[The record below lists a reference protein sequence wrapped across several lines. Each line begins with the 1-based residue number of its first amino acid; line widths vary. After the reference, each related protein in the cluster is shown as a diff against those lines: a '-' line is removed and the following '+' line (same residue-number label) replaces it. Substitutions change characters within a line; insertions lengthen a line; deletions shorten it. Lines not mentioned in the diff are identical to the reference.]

1 MAQQQVVTDEV
12 RAWIGRRFDPITYEV
27 EPTGIR
33 LFARTM
39 GYTDP
44 IFYDRE
50 EARRRGYPDLVAPFG
65 YFGAPVYNPAARPA
79 NPLRLPELPLKRRL
93 NGGTVIEYAREVCA
107 GDVLT
112 ATPIIRDIY
121 ERQGR
126 TGPMAFIVLE
136 MEFTDQEGQLV
147 ARQQTTLIRY

>member
-1 MAQQQVVTDEV
+1 MTQHQIITDEV
-12 RAWIGRRFDPITYEV
+12 QAWVGRRFDPITYEIDPSGV
-27 EPTGIR
+27 R

-50 EARRRGYPDLVAPFG
+50 EAQRRGYRDIVAPFG
-65 YFGAPVYNPAARPA
+65 YLGAPVYNPAARPA

-93 NGGTVIEYAREVCA
+93 NGGTVMEYFAEVCA

-112 ATPIIRDIY
+112 ATTSIEDIY
-121 ERQGR
+121 ERPGR
-126 TGPMAFIVLE
+126 TGPMAFIVLKT
-136 MEFTDQEGQLV
+136 EFRDSEGRLV
-147 ARQQTTLIRY
+147 ATQQTTLIRY

>member
-1 MAQQQVVTDEV
+1 MTQQVVTDEV
-12 RAWIGRRFDPITYEV
+12 RAWIGRRFDPIIYEV

-44 IFYDRE
+44 IFYDRQ
-50 EARRRGYPDLVAPFG
+50 EARRRGYRDLVAPFG
-65 YFGAPVYNPAARPA
+65 YLGAPVYNPAVRQA

-93 NGGTVIEYAREVCA
+93 NGGTIIEYAREVCA
-107 GDVLT
+107 GEVLI
-112 ATPIIRDIY
+112 ATPLIRDIY

-126 TGPMAFIVLE
+126 GGPMAFIVLE
-136 MEFTDQEGQLV
+136 MEFADQEGQVV